1 MIIVTFGLT
10 DSLLRGLRYLP
21 EVGNIISYTCMEQTG
36 NCMQFHQGDEKNPT
50 LQEDVLANTPGNHH
64 EY

>member
-1 MIIVTFGLT
+1 
-10 DSLLRGLRYLP
+10 
-21 EVGNIISYTCMEQTG
+21 MEQTG

-64 EY
+64 EYWLLLTQEMVPPEQGKN